1 LGGAAGSQASLWIPV
16 LLLRSSS
23 VFRWFSVE
31 PDLKLVGHRRR
42 WRCGWAVLPGV
53 RRRGGYRCCS
63 CDLPWSSSSVE
74 RTLRFSECIG
84 DAGGMSRRWRCYLF
98 LLSGVHLV
106 RSGSASCKRRSSV
119 SVCARALVS
128 FIGLECSHL
137 WLLCFN
143 CCHVLVELYQYKLY
157 HFLISNM
164 QGTILKKII

>member
-1 LGGAAGSQASLWIPV
+1 VDIGAAPAIFLGRRHQWSERGGFQSASAMLVACLGGGGAIYFSSPV
-16 LLLRSSS
+16 CI
-23 VFRWFSVE
+23 WF
-31 PDLKLVGHRRR
+31 G
-42 WRCGWAVLPGV
+42 
-53 RRRGGYRCCS
+53 
-63 CDLPWSSSSVE
+63 
-74 RTLRFSECIG
+74 
-84 DAGGMSRRWRCYLF
+84 
-98 LLSGVHLV
+98 
-106 RSGSASCKRRSSV
+106 SGSASCKRRSSV